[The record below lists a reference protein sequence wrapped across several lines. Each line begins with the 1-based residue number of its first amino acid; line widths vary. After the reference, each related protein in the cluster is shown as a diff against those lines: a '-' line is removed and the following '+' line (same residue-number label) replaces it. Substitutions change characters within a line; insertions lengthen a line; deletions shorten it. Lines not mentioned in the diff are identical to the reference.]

1 MVECLDLESSITPSK
16 DEANACGR
24 LEKRS
29 VCGGD
34 DDVPDDENLVRFQ
47 LSGSSN
53 RQGIPGPSKIHL
65 RKPHKKAEKGLRR
78 YRRQIP
84 ILLNVNL
91 YVNQSIFLE

>member
-16 DEANACGR
+16 DEANAFGR

-29 VCGGD
+29 GGGG

-53 RQGIPGPSKIHL
+53 RQGIPGPSKTNP

-78 YRRQIP
+78 YRR
-84 ILLNVNL
+84 
-91 YVNQSIFLE
+91 

>member
-1 MVECLDLESSITPSK
+1 MVECLDLESSITPNQ
-16 DEANACGR
+16 DETNALGFSSR

-29 VCGGD
+29 GGGD

-53 RQGIPGPSKIHL
+53 RQGIPGPSKTHL

-78 YRRQIP
+78 YRR
-84 ILLNVNL
+84 
-91 YVNQSIFLE
+91 